1 MSEQVAPKTYLW
13 IWLWLAVLLGAAAL
27 ISQMPIAKAVAVAV
41 VLLLSTIKA
50 ALVVMYY
57 MHLKFDRRWLAWVAA
72 FPLVIV
78 ALAVM
83 LVLSS
88 RLVRL

>member
-1 MSEQVAPKTYLW
+1 MSEQAAPKTYLW
-13 IWLWLAVLLGAAAL
+13 IWLWLAVLLGAGTL
-27 ISQMPIAKAVAVAV
+27 ISQMPIAKAVAVSV

-72 FPLVIV
+72 FPLVII